1 MNGRAFSW
9 KLALT
14 PHHFSPTHNRLWY
27 LCSTFIDQGCQPGS
41 SYLDFIHVTNRGA
54 DGLGTMW
61 FLWVRDPASV
71 WCLLAAQFFMLLHL
85 YPGPNLAAELKKNLL
100 EAALTKYLSTCQT
113 NLTVQCSDQRPV
125 EDKSSRLLTQTCLFR
140 KTAINTFPK
149 DRQKLPRWRLQFGDF

>member
-1 MNGRAFSW
+1 MNCSAFSW

-14 PHHFSPTHNRLWY
+14 PHHFSPTHNRLRY

-41 SYLDFIHVTNRGA
+41 PYLDFIHVTNRGA
-54 DGLGTMW
+54 DGLGIMW

-71 WCLLAAQFFMLLHL
+71 WQKAAPFFMLLHL
-85 YPGPNLAAELKKNLL
+85 YTGPNLAAELRKNFL
-100 EAALTKYLSTCQT
+100 EAALTKYLGICQT

-125 EDKSSRLLTQTCLFR
+125 EDKSSHLLTQTFLFR

-149 DRQKLPRWRLQFGDF
+149 DRQKLPRWRLWFGDF